1 MSDNVKL
8 DTIEEAIAA
17 IRAGEIVVVVDD
29 EDRENEGDFIMAADH
44 VTPEAVNFISKEG
57 RGLICVSVTG
67 EHARELDL
75 PPMVARN
82 EARMMT
88 HFTVSVDAAEGVTTG
103 ISAGDRARTI
113 KILADPEA
121 AAHDLVRPGH
131 IFPLEAM
138 PGGVLKRAGHTEAV
152 VDFCTLAGL
161 QPAGLLCEIMDD
173 DGSMA
178 RLPRLREIADHFGL
192 KLVSIADLIAYRR
205 AHEQLV
211 TRAVEVPM
219 PTRFGDFRMV
229 AYETTVDD
237 AKHVALVMG
246 DPDPERPTLVRVH
259 SECLTGDL
267 FHSLRCDC
275 GEQLEAALSA
285 IARVGEGVLLYMRQ
299 EGRGI
304 GLINKLKAYRLQD
317 EGADTVEA
325 NQRLGFDDDLR
336 DYGIGAQIL
345 RDLGVRRLKLMTN
358 NPRKLVGLEGYG
370 LELSTRVPLEMLPN
384 EKNLKYLKTKK
395 DKLGHLLEH
404 LESDVTG
411 QTQVEGEM

>member
-275 GEQLEAALSA
+275 GEQLEAALAA
-285 IARVGEGVLLYMRQ
+285 IARIGEGVLLYMRQ

-325 NQRLGFDDDLR
+325 NHRLGFDDDLR

-345 RDLGVRRLKLMTN
+345 RDVGVRRLKLMTN

-370 LELSTRVPLEMLPN
+370 LELTTRVPLEMPPN
-384 EKNLKYLKTKK
+384 QRNLRYLKTKK

-404 LESDVTG
+404 LDGDVTG
-411 QTQVEGEM
+411 RTRAEGE

>member
-1 MSDNVKL
+1 MTDNVKL
-8 DTIEEAIAA
+8 DRIEEAVAA

-29 EDRENEGDFIMAADH
+29 EDRENEGDFIMAAEK
-44 VTPEAVNFISKEG
+44 VTPEAINFISKEG
-57 RGLICVSVTG
+57 RGLICASVTG
-67 EHARELDL
+67 PRARALDL

-82 EARMMT
+82 EACLMT

-103 ISAGDRARTI
+103 ISAQDRARTVR
-113 KILADPEA
+113 ILADPDA
-121 AAHDLVRPGH
+121 GAGHLVRPGH

-152 VDFCTLAGL
+152 VDLCTLAGL
-161 QPAGLLCEIMDD
+161 QPAGILCEIMDD
-173 DGSMA
+173 DGTMA
-178 RLPRLREIADHFGL
+178 RLPRLRGIADRFGL

-205 AHEQLV
+205 VHEQLI
-211 TRAVEVPM
+211 TREVEVPM
-219 PTRFGDFRMV
+219 PTRFGEFRMV
-229 AYETTVDD
+229 AYTTTVDD
-237 AKHVALVMG
+237 SQHVAMVMG
-246 DPDPERPTLVRVH
+246 RPDPDEPTLVRVH

-275 GEQLEAALSA
+275 GEQLEAALAA
-285 IARVGEGVLLYMRQ
+285 IARIGEGVLLYMRQ

-325 NQRLGFDDDLR
+325 NHRLGFDDDLR

-370 LELSTRVPLEMLPN
+370 LELATRVPLEMAPN
-384 EKNLKYLKTKK
+384 DRNLRYLKTKK

-404 LESDVTG
+404 LDG
-411 QTQVEGEM
+411 QTTGRTLVEGE